1 MQVCQGHRPRRRPND
16 PARGKFR
23 VAHKSR
29 RKRSFSSLKSA
40 KVGRFRQHLRRVRH
54 SIPFHVGERFVV
66 LQTGADYKCHVVFR
80 TIRALELVAVSF
92 LIAISTT
99 AFGQL
104 RPADCARA
112 AKYSESQRGISMLVI
127 QNGRT
132 IFEHYANGGS
142 PGKRWPIFSG
152 TKSFWGIAALAGVR
166 DGLFKLD
173 DLVSDTIS
181 EWKSDS
187 RKSRITIRQLL
198 SQTDGIEGASRLQR
212 ASMRD
217 RNAMAIR
224 LPTVAEPGSAFIYG
238 PSHIQIFSELLRRKL
253 RDRAITAYVESR
265 VLNRLGLRHLNYKKD
280 ARGNPLLATGF
291 ELTAREWARLG
302 ELVLGQG
309 NYHGRR
315 IVSADLLREA
325 FAGSPA
331 NPSYGL
337 TFWLNRQAPN
347 GQEDDMERMLD
358 LQWQSAQWTGI
369 CISKDAPADM
379 VVALGSGYQR
389 LFIIP
394 SMNALIVRQGSNARF
409 SDAHFLRLALGRG
422 D

>member
-1 MQVCQGHRPRRRPND
+1 MFAPGGLGKPPLPFFRRFIGNRCALPIFALLLTSASGVAQIRP
-16 PARGKFR
+16 
-23 VAHKSR
+23 S
-29 RKRSFSSLKSA
+29 
-40 KVGRFRQHLRRVRH
+40 
-54 SIPFHVGERFVV
+54 
-66 LQTGADYKCHVVFR
+66 
-80 TIRALELVAVSF
+80 
-92 LIAISTT
+92 
-99 AFGQL
+99 
-104 RPADCARA
+104 DCVRA
-112 AKYSESQRGISMLVI
+112 AKYSERKRGVSMLVM

-142 PGKRWPIFSG
+142 PSGRWPIFSG

-224 LPTVAEPGSAFIYG
+224 LPTIAEPGATFIYG

-253 RDRAITAYVESR
+253 KGRSAIAYFEGHVSD
-265 VLNRLGLRHLNYKKD
+265 RLGLHRLNYKKD
-280 ARGNPLLATGF
+280 SRGNPLPATGF

-302 ELVLGQG
+302 ELVLGNG
-309 NYHGRR
+309 NYHGRQ
-315 IVSADLLREA
+315 IEPANLLREA
-325 FAGSPA
+325 FIGSQA

-337 TFWLNRQAPN
+337 TFWLNQQAPN
-347 GQEDDMERMLD
+347 GREADMERMLD
-358 LQWQSAQWTGI
+358 LPWQTTQWNGVCI
-369 CISKDAPADM
+369 CKDAPADM

-389 LFIIP
+389 LFVIP
-394 SMNALIVRQGSNARF
+394 SLKAIIVRQGSNAKF
-409 SDAHFLRLALGRG
+409 SDAHFLRLVLGRIQ
-422 D
+422 